1 MAEEEN
7 PWLAQRYQKDLPEDR
22 TNFAK
27 AWKLLEVYSHIPPD
41 EIDAHVIAVVSCHT
55 AIPLL
60 TSLMMIPS
68 HSEKKPTVSFT
79 TAALAAGAS

>member
-27 AWKLLEVYSHIPPD
+27 AWKLLEDYSHIPPD
-41 EIDAHVIAVVSCHT
+41 EIDAHVIAVVSLQC
-55 AIPLL
+55 
-60 TSLMMIPS
+60 S
-68 HSEKKPTVSFT
+68 HPTID
-79 TAALAAGAS
+79 AH